1 MPSII
6 CTMHIGQK
14 IKKIRELRNLTQEY
28 LANQIGMRQE
38 SYSKIETNRH
48 SVTMEKLEKIAET
61 LGMNVQDLI
70 NFDEQRV
77 LFNIQNNNQQD
88 AQIGYFQEVETL
100 KALYDKMLSQQTQ
113 LYDKIIQ
120 QQREEIAFLRSLL
133 QEKKNH

>member
-1 MPSII
+1 
-6 CTMHIGQK
+6 MHIGQK

-61 LGMNVQDLI
+61 LEVRVSDLM
-70 NFDEQRV
+70 NFDEKKV
-77 LFNIQNNNQQD
+77 LLNINENNQQD

-133 QEKKNH
+133 QEKSK